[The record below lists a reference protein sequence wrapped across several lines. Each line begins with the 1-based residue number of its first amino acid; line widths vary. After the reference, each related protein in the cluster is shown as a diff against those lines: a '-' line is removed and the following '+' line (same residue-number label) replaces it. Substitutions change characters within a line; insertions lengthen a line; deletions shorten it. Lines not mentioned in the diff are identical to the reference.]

1 MNAASRLT
9 SQIRPGHSPSMPRI
23 RALHLAAVA
32 AGGAIG
38 ALLRVALSER
48 FPVLPGQF
56 PLTTLAENVTGAF
69 LLGVF
74 VALLKD
80 RVRGGDAI
88 YLFACTG
95 ILGSFTTFSALSLE
109 IADLAQRGNVVLALA
124 YPLTSVA
131 LGLLAALA
139 GMVLAS
145 ALRTRAGRGE
155 GGR

>member
-1 MNAASRLT
+1 MSAESRLT
-9 SQIRPGHSPSMPRI
+9 SRIACRNASLMPRVRI
-23 RALHLAAVA
+23 VHIAAVA

-38 ALLRVALSER
+38 ALLRVLFTER
-48 FPVLPGQF
+48 FPVLPDQF

-74 VALLKD
+74 VALLRA

-109 IADLAQRGNVVLALA
+109 LADLAQRGNVVLALA

-131 LGLLAALA
+131 LGLVAALA

-145 ALRTRAGRGE
+145 ALRTRAGRRE